1 LLEHSLSR
9 LLAFEF
15 IVGRVIGATA
25 RTGVLVTVS
34 LAAVLVA
41 GAAGAAK
48 PVSGFI
54 NGPIVSVGSKGFVV
68 STTQVPGGT
77 AQVSFAKSAPIT
89 ARLTVKASDLRKGL
103 CVNAVGSRAK
113 NGTVT
118 AMRIDVSSPVK
129 GQCARGFRG
138 GAGTGPGG
146 GPARGGNRPA
156 GAPPRGSRSG
166 NGQNPFAPGNAS
178 FGFAFG
184 KITTVKGKKLTV
196 DNQFG
201 SPAKVTVLVAK
212 RTEITKM
219 AEVGASA
226 VKPKLCAVVY
236 GTSSD
241 LGKTV
246 EPTSINLSP
255 AGANGCTFGF
265 PGRGGRAPGGN
276 QSGGGTTNG

>member
-1 LLEHSLSR
+1 M
-9 LLAFEF
+9 
-15 IVGRVIGATA
+15 IGSTA
-25 RTGVLVTVS
+25 RSGVLVAAS
-34 LAAVLVA
+34 LVALLAA

-54 NGPIVSVGSKGFVV
+54 NGPIVSVGKQSFVV
-68 STTQVPGGT
+68 TTTQVPGGK
-77 AQVSFAKSAPIT
+77 AKVSFAKSAPIT
-89 ARLTVKASDLRKGL
+89 ARLTVKASELRKGL

-118 AMRIDVSSPVK
+118 AMRITVSSPVK

-138 GAGTGPGG
+138 APGSRPGGG
-146 GPARGGNRPA
+146 GPAGGVNGPPR
-156 GAPPRGSRSG
+156 GAPPRGSRGG
-166 NGQNPFAPGNAS
+166 NGQNPFAPGNAN

-184 KITTVKGKKLTV
+184 MITSAKGNRLAV
-196 DNQFG
+196 HNQFG

-212 RTEITKM
+212 QTEITKM
-219 AEVGASA
+219 AHVGASA

-241 LGKTV
+241 RGKTV
-246 EPTSINLSP
+246 KPTSINLSP

-265 PGRGGRAPGGN
+265 PGRGGGRAPGGN
-276 QSGGGTTNG
+276 QSGDGTLNG